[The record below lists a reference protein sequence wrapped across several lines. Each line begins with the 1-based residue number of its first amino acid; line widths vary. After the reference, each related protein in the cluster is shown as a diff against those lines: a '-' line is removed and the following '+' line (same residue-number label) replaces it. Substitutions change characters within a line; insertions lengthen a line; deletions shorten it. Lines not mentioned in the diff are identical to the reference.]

1 MVVEEVDQWHMDRVP
16 LLGCGHG
23 TTRKKI
29 FHSVTLSF
37 LLSVIRENRQQKR
50 NEGWG
55 AQELRQRSSWRTAAR
70 STGGAPVTHE
80 AADPATARRADG
92 GTGDGEACGRRIHRL
107 GGGWTR
113 EVAAHTD
120 RSTAIRFTAPIRA
133 ACSLQVTSFHYR
145 LVLVLVVYI
154 VVRQRGYTCTAGVLV
169 FYYYYYSYRSSFLY
183 VRPTRNMGER
193 KGIRTTPVSLH
204 ATVNAENGAIHYH
217 EGFFLESCHDRALDE
232 RALQAALPFFTHAIL
247 LDRAFAAGLVTATP
261 RKIEKHHA
269 YRAFN

>member
-1 MVVEEVDQWHMDRVP
+1 MRDGLGGQQGTRMVVEEVDQWHMDRVP

-113 EVAAHTD
+113 EVAGLMGAGGWLTAEED
-120 RSTAIRFTAPIRA
+120 ERRWRSTSSSTSALPVAGDRGWAHQRISIFFFKIWIPIFLFLIPKFF
-133 ACSLQVTSFHYR
+133 SL
-145 LVLVLVVYI
+145 
-154 VVRQRGYTCTAGVLV
+154 AGV
-169 FYYYYYSYRSSFLY
+169 FIF
-183 VRPTRNMGER
+183 R
-193 KGIRTTPVSLH
+193 K
-204 ATVNAENGAIHYH
+204 
-217 EGFFLESCHDRALDE
+217 
-232 RALQAALPFFTHAIL
+232 
-247 LDRAFAAGLVTATP
+247 
-261 RKIEKHHA
+261 RKC
-269 YRAFN
+269 YLC